1 MMLGLGAGHFLST
14 PYTHQLLSRLRAA
27 PHSPQHLQRGRPT
40 HGAQGGPGSALPR
53 LRPLVALTHFFAFMA
68 FMAFFFAGAGA
79 AAFIAFMAFIA
90 LAIAGAES
98 WAGAAEEQVSSGG
111 ATRGRATASQESES
125 RALAAKEKRATL
137 DKLSQQ
143 CALPWAPRCHQLPNE
158 TLRLDI

>member
-53 LRPLVALTHFFAFMA
+53 LRPRVALAHFFAFMA
-68 FMAFFFAGAGA
+68 FMAFFIAGA

-98 WAGAAEEQVSSGG
+98 WAGAAEEQ
-111 ATRGRATASQESES
+111 E
-125 RALAAKEKRATL
+125 
-137 DKLSQQ
+137 
-143 CALPWAPRCHQLPNE
+143 
-158 TLRLDI
+158 

>member
-14 PYTHQLLSRLRAA
+14 PCIHQLLSRLHAA

-53 LRPLVALTHFFAFMA
+53 LRPLVALAHFFAFMA
-68 FMAFFFAGAGA
+68 FFAGA

-98 WAGAAEEQVSSGG
+98 WAGAAEEQ
-111 ATRGRATASQESES
+111 E
-125 RALAAKEKRATL
+125 
-137 DKLSQQ
+137 
-143 CALPWAPRCHQLPNE
+143 
-158 TLRLDI
+158 